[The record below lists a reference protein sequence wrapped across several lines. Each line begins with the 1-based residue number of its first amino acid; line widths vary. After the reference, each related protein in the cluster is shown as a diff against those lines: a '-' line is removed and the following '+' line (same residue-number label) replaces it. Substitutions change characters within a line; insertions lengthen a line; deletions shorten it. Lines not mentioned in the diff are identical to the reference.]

1 MDPKSADTNLIE
13 KYIKGKLTPAEVHD
27 FENRLDEDRE
37 FARKYRLRKTF
48 PEMMNNAGDVGPEKI
63 VPAENPDPDPEP
75 ERVSFNLFK
84 PLTLVWGAILVIII
98 GGVIFYTVVK
108 TNKPREE
115 STMLRHVLLNDSNT
129 KPQVKQSDRITESQ
143 GVDSSMRKP
152 IELYS
157 PDDGMTF
164 SRKDEILFRWEL
176 ETDTFNYLYV
186 FSEIHDKLV
195 WWRGIKPGIRENT
208 VPAIN
213 FLPGRYYWYVGN
225 KDVKRTFIIGE

>member
-1 MDPKSADTNLIE
+1 MNAKSTDIDLIE
-13 KYIKGKLTPAEVHD
+13 KYINGQLTPAEVHD
-27 FENRLDEDRE
+27 FEYRLDEDRE

-48 PEMMNNAGDVGPEKI
+48 PEMMNKASDVEPEKM
-63 VPAENPDPDPEP
+63 VAAEKPEP
-75 ERVSFNLFK
+75 ELQRISFTLFK
-84 PLTLVWGAILVIII
+84 PLNLVWGAILVFII
-98 GGVIFYTVVK
+98 GGVIFYLVVK

-115 STMLRHVLLNDSNT
+115 STTLRHALLNDSNT
-129 KPQVKQSDRITESQ
+129 KQQVKQSDRMTESQ
-143 GVDSSMRKP
+143 GVDSAMRKP

-164 SRKDEILFRWEL
+164 SRKEKILFRWEL

-195 WWRGIKPGIRENT
+195 WWRGIKPGTRENT

-225 KDVKRTFIIGE
+225 KDLKRTFIIGE